1 MTATVTN
8 ASRHALWSAY
18 EDLRAQVL
26 AGGRGPG
33 LAIFLHHGMREW
45 MEVCSSCAPA
55 VAAVEP
61 VQEATNPQYVPPEM
75 RSEIVSILA
84 GLFLQKRWEAN
95 R

>member
-1 MTATVTN
+1 VSPSFAGTGSA
-8 ASRHALWSAY
+8 ALRSSY

-33 LAIFLHHGMREW
+33 LVLFLHHGMREW
-45 MEVCSSCAPA
+45 MEICSSCTA
-55 VAAVEP
+55 VVASIERVE
-61 VQEATNPQYVPPEM
+61 VTANPQCVPAEM

-84 GLFLQKRWEAN
+84 GLFLQKRWEAT

>member
-1 MTATVTN
+1 MKPPVTN
-8 ASRHALWSAY
+8 ASPKALRFVY

-55 VAAVEP
+55 VAAVE
-61 VQEATNPQYVPPEM
+61 QLQATTNPQYVPREM

-84 GLFLQKRWEAN
+84 GLFLRNRWEAS

>member
-1 MTATVTN
+1 MKATLTN
-8 ASRHALWSAY
+8 ASPNGLRSAY
-18 EDLRAQVL
+18 EYLRAQVL

-61 VQEATNPQYVPPEM
+61 VQQTTNPQYVPPEM

-84 GLFLQKRWEAN
+84 GLFLRNRWEAN